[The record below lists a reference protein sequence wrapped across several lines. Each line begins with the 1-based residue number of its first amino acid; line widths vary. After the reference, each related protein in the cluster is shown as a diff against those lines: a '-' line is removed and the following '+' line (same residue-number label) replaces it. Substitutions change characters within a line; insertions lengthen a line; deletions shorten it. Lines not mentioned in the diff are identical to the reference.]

1 MEGKF
6 TVVNNANTLE
16 ITLIGRLDAGN
27 ASAFSDQLQEYRG
40 KEITKIIFFAKN
52 LDYIASAGIRV
63 IVFAIQKI
71 LKAGSNA
78 YFIGGQMDV
87 LSVIEMTGL
96 NDALIIQEHHEIG
109 GQMDVL
115 SVIEITG
122 LDKF

>member
-27 ASAFSDQLQEYRG
+27 ASTFSDQLQEHRG

-96 NDALIIQEHHEIG
+96 DDALIIQEHHE
-109 GQMDVL
+109 V
-115 SVIEITG
+115 
-122 LDKF
+122 